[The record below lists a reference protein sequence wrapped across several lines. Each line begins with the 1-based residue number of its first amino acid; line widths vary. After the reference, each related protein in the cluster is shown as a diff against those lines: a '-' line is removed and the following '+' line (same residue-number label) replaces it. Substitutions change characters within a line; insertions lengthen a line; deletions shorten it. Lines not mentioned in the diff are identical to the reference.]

1 MILKR
6 TEKENAPP
14 TSDVWVYVSGGA
26 FVSDAENIV
35 TVLMSKEEIN
45 EIFKT
50 RKGNIPFPSLTR

>member
-1 MILKR
+1 MMLKR
-6 TEKENAPP
+6 TKKENAPP
-14 TSDVWVYVSGGA
+14 ASDEWLYISGGA

-50 RKGNIPFPSLTR
+50 RKGNIPFPSSTR